1 MSVLDNY
8 EISSIIGEGTF
19 GVVRLGKEK
28 LTGEKVAIKILEK
41 KKIVT
46 KDDEERVERE
56 IEILKKVNHINV
68 IKTMQIITDK
78 EKIYIIMEFCEKGEL
93 FNHIVE
99 EQKLEEDEAAYF
111 YYQLINGLECIHYN
125 GVVHRDLKPENLL
138 ISKEN
143 ILKIIDFGL
152 SNYFSKE
159 NLLSTPCGSPCYA
172 SPEMVSGQKYD
183 GFMIDIWSTGIILFA
198 MLCGYLPFEDP
209 DNEILFKKILKC
221 DAEFPNDL
229 SNDSVDLMKKIMVTN
244 PKERITLTEIKNHSF
259 YLKGKKC
266 FEKMHPNLVEEV
278 EKIYEERNIEIVK
291 EIKKKTKKVK
301 KHKKKEKKK
310 EEEKEKENVN
320 EKEENM
326 KKEDIKIDSDNMKE
340 NVVNEPQFVTE
351 KNEKKENEEENNII
365 EDNKIIEVK
374 KDDKIE
380 KDSEKKDKVDKIKEK
395 EKEKENEKVL
405 INPIKNKEEN
415 EKESNIINEINN
427 KINKIN
433 SAEIKNNFYSIDNN
447 EDKNEMI
454 NKIPKNNDNL
464 IGQEEDKN
472 KNNKQLN
479 MNLNEEF
486 KTNYENNELNAN
498 IEKNTNNEKNNLNIN
513 ANKVDKLIKDDNLNK
528 DLSTNKKDN
537 VKTSNNNNNYKENKK
552 NETIDK
558 KESKTQIKK
567 PHNKIKINNQN
578 IISEVTNNNNQNK
591 SIIDSNKK
599 IMKKIDVKRKNE
611 VVKDKKNPMAKN
623 IIKKR
628 VNKTLK
634 KNIMTNNVEVPTFS
648 KSDFNEKIRTNSI
661 KDKER
666 YSNNILEHNR
676 SGMNSQRNEKNN
688 PNKNIKIVIE
698 DNNYNSENKKKKEE
712 SKRQKPIN
720 TTNILVKQTKIIPEK
735 GRKNINNNSSKNSQ
749 NIPNLKNKINI
760 VRNSTK
766 EKSNEISKYPKKIK
780 PLLTK
785 KYEIKRYRTPW
796 TKMTKDNNNINNKNI
811 SSMYNYKLNIN
822 ENNDHGINEK
832 ILPNKNNIS
841 KKENSAI
848 NTYTEPQEKKEKK
861 IVNLHNNYIIN
872 TNENIEII
880 SHKNEN
886 KDKDKENINY
896 NFMRNE
902 KIYSEMLNKNNKT
915 ISNSKEKPNRNAHES
930 MKIRSINYIDSVNN
944 NNFSEINDGSLNNYS
959 VRNKNIN
966 FNANSQNK
974 NNQSDFNLN
983 DYSHKTKNLNNNY
996 LTGNNPGFNN
1006 KTFNKNINIYKIYN
1020 NNINNYQN
1028 LNTNQDNNDDLYH
1041 DINYMR
1047 KFDTEVDNY
1056 QSFEE
1061 KNENINNENIYDQSE
1076 GRNIYLKYRS
1086 RIPETEYN
1094 IDEDKLNFDKNG
1106 EYIMDS
1112 PKMRNNYNH
1121 KKNISNYL
1129 YPNNFLKKNE
1139 IYNQKIITNSNTEIK
1154 SPQNNKRSRE
1164 LINQIHFNNERRF
1177 HNMKTSKNSLRDKK
1191 LLNYVSN
1198 DFSDIF
1204 NIPQR
1209 NLTKLNSIRKT
1220 ETFNHFNN
1228 YTNSYIKNS
1237 TQNLNQRLGMFSNS
1251 VEKYR
1256 ISNYPNTLT
1265 ISDLNSPINLYS
1277 SHQDINNLNILKNN
1291 TLDSRRRI
1299 KSSLKNNSYD
1309 NNTNPRRTINNNYYY
1324 VINKTKF
1331 FNPKLVRKGI
1341 VLNTTNDND
1350 YHNYNSNLIDD
1361 NNFEIN
1367 RGLYITKSK
1376 PNFKYLSNY
1385 NLNRNI
1391 NPRTESKYQ
1400 FNKTQINLG
1409 YYDTNHKI
1417 NRHNKDFD
1425 DNDINE
1431 DFQYWNSNNINNI
1444 KSFNDITY
1452 RQRNEKNNVKNKI
1465 IGHLNNRT
1473 IIQDNYNKSLIN
1485 DYARSGINKYKT
1497 TNLIN
1502 TKFSQIINT
1511 HLSNRKPNRQLLGN
1525 TNNSAVEDLL
1535 IKLTK
1540 AKNEYK
1546 KNKNYEI
1553 SNLNNNYIKLDNQ
1566 DITKQ
1571 RQRRKPISFISSQ
1584 DLNSGISEKYL
1595 INNTNE
1601 NINHYRINNISDNL
1615 MTDTLNNNLNRDR
1628 KSIVNKNRETFN
1640 FDQNYNYIFNNN
1652 NNFYNNNRNLKVNL
1666 YGKKFI

>member
-68 IKTMQIITDK
+68 IKTMKIITDK

-111 YYQLINGLECIHYN
+111 YYQLINGLECIHFN

-152 SNYFSKE
+152 SNYFSRE

-221 DAEFPNDL
+221 EAEFPNDL

-244 PKERITLTEIKNHSF
+244 PKERITLNEIKNHNF

-266 FEKMHPNLVEEV
+266 FEKMHPNLVQKV
-278 EKIYEERNIEIVK
+278 EKIYEERKIEIVK
-291 EIKKKTKKVK
+291 ETKKKTKKVK

-310 EEEKEKENVN
+310 EEENEKENMN
-320 EKEENM
+320 EKVEDM
-326 KKEDIKIDSDNMKE
+326 KKEDIKIDDDKMKE
-340 NVVNEPQFVTE
+340 NEVNEPQFAIK
-351 KNEKKENEEENNII
+351 KNKEKENEKEKGNNFM

-374 KDDKIE
+374 KDNEKIE
-380 KDSEKKDKVDKIKEK
+380 KNDKADRPKEEENGNGNEK
-395 EKEKENEKVL
+395 EL
-405 INPIKNKEEN
+405 INPIKNKIDN
-415 EKESNIINEINN
+415 KKESNIINETNN
-427 KINKIN
+427 KVNKIN

-447 EDKNEMI
+447 DNKNELI
-454 NKIPKNNDNL
+454 NTISKNNDNI

-472 KNNKQLN
+472 KNNKKLN
-479 MNLNEEF
+479 ISLNDEY
-486 KTNYENNELNAN
+486 KTNYENKELKAN
-498 IEKNTNNEKNNLNIN
+498 IKKDANNEKNNLNIN
-513 ANKVDKLIKDDNLNK
+513 ANKVDKLNIEEKLNK
-528 DLSTNKKDN
+528 DLSLNKKDN
-537 VKTSNNNNNYKENKK
+537 IKTSNNNNFKENKK
-552 NETIDK
+552 SETYDK

-578 IISEVTNNNNQNK
+578 KNGEVMNNSNQNK
-591 SIIDSNKK
+591 STLDSNKK
-599 IMKKIDVKRKNE
+599 IMKKIDVKRKYE
-611 VVKDKKNPMAKN
+611 VVKDKNNTMTKN
-623 IIKKR
+623 IAKKR
-628 VNKTLK
+628 VNKTHK
-634 KNIMTNNVEVPTFS
+634 KNLMTSNVEVPTFS
-648 KSDFNEKIRTNSI
+648 KSEFNEKIRTNSI

-666 YSNNILEHNR
+666 YSNDILDHNKN
-676 SGMNSQRNEKNN
+676 SMNSQRNEKNN
-688 PNKNIKIVIE
+688 TNKSIKIVIE
-698 DNNYNSENKKKKEE
+698 NNNYNSENKKKKEE
-712 SKRQKPIN
+712 IKKQKPIN

-735 GRKNINNNSSKNSQ
+735 GKKNINNNSSKNSQ
-749 NIPNLKNKINI
+749 NIPSLKNKINI

-766 EKSNEISKYPKKIK
+766 EKSNEKSKYPKKIK
-780 PLLTK
+780 PLLTIK
-785 KYEIKRYRTPW
+785 NEIKRYRTPW
-796 TKMTKDNNNINNKNI
+796 TKMAKDNNNINNKNI

-832 ILPNKNNIS
+832 IISNKNNIS
-841 KKENSAI
+841 MKTNSAI
-848 NTYTEPQEKKEKK
+848 NTFTEPPENKEKK

-886 KDKDKENINY
+886 KDKDKENLNY
-896 NFMRNE
+896 NSVRND
-902 KIYSEMLNKNNKT
+902 KIYSDILVKNNRT
-915 ISNSKEKPNRNAHES
+915 ISNSKEKPHKNAHES
-930 MKIRSINYIDSVNN
+930 IKIRSINYIDYPNK
-944 NNFSEINDGSLNNYS
+944 NNFSEINDGSINNYS

-966 FNANSQNK
+966 FSINSQNK
-974 NNQSDFNLN
+974 NSDYNLN

-996 LTGNNPGFNN
+996 LTGNNPGYNN

-1047 KFDTEVDNY
+1047 KFDTEVGNY
-1056 QSFEE
+1056 QSFEA
-1061 KNENINNENIYDQSE
+1061 KNEKINNENIYDQSE
-1076 GRNIYLKYRS
+1076 GRNNYIKYRS
-1086 RIPETEYN
+1086 RIPESEFN
-1094 IDEDKLNFDKNG
+1094 IDEDKINFDKND

-1112 PKMRNNYNH
+1112 PKKRNNYNH

-1139 IYNQKIITNSNTEIK
+1139 IYNQKINTIANTEIK
-1154 SPQNNKRSRE
+1154 SPQNNKKSRE
-1164 LINQIHFNNERRF
+1164 LINQIHYNNERRF
-1177 HNMKTSKNSLRDKK
+1177 YNMKTSKNSLRDKK

-1198 DFSDIF
+1198 DFNDIT

-1256 ISNYPNTLT
+1256 INNYPNTLT

-1277 SHQDINNLNILKNN
+1277 SHQDINNINILKNN
-1291 TLDSRRRI
+1291 TLNSRRRI
-1299 KSSLKNNSYD
+1299 NSTLNNNSYD
-1309 NNTNPRRTINNNYYY
+1309 NNTNPRRANNNNYYY
-1324 VINKTKF
+1324 VNNKTKF

-1341 VLNTTNDND
+1341 VLSATNDND

-1361 NNFEIN
+1361 NNFEN
-1367 RGLYITKSK
+1367 GRGLYIAKSK

-1391 NPRTESKYQ
+1391 NMNPNKYQ

-1431 DFQYWNSNNINNI
+1431 DFQYWNSNNIDNI
-1444 KSFNDITY
+1444 KSFNDIAY
-1452 RQRNEKNNVKNKI
+1452 RKRNEKNNGKNKI
-1465 IGHLNNRT
+1465 FGHINNKT
-1473 IIQDNYNKSLIN
+1473 IIQDNYNNKNIIN
-1485 DYARSGINKYKT
+1485 DYTRSGINKYKT

-1502 TKFSQIINT
+1502 TKFSQIMNT
-1511 HLSNRKPNRQLLGN
+1511 HLSNRKPNRQLLSN
-1525 TNNSAVEDLL
+1525 TNNNAVEDLL

-1566 DITKQ
+1566 DISKQ

-1584 DLNSGISEKYL
+1584 ELNSGISEKYL

-1601 NINHYRINNISDNL
+1601 NINYYWINNISDNL
-1615 MTDTLNNNLNRDR
+1615 MTDTLNNNLDKDR
-1628 KSIVNKNRETFN
+1628 KSVVNKNRGAFN
-1640 FDQNYNYIFNNN
+1640 IDKNYNYIFNNN
-1652 NNFYNNNRNLKVNL
+1652 NNFYSNNRNLKVNL
-1666 YGKKFI
+1666 YDQKYL